1 MTEVG
6 IVITEIIFTV
16 TSMLELKTVWSCH
29 FLNSSI
35 ELQ

>member
-6 IVITEIIFTV
+6 IVIIEIMLIV

-35 ELQ
+35 EL